1 MSIEYEL
8 KLATKL
14 NPETALRL
22 IAQEYGF
29 AFGEQGNL
37 QGPGI
42 VVGAIAIDEQSQ
54 SFMEEMFQFRPTVN
68 IWFCPDPNG
77 ADYLESEQVIVGA
90 TSLLFNKE
98 SGDAVLLHNGENLLL
113 QRRNGE
119 VAISDKWWSDWFS
132 PCHLTS
138 EIMFPYTVRNLPSPL
153 L

>member
-14 NPETALRL
+14 NPKTALHL

-68 IWFCPDPNG
+68 IWFCLDPNG
-77 ADYLESEQVIVGA
+77 EDYLENEQVIVGA
-90 TSLLFNKE
+90 ISLLFNKE
-98 SGDAVLLHNGENLLL
+98 SGDAALLHNGENLLL
-113 QRRNGE
+113 QRINGE
-119 VAISDKWWSDWFS
+119 TIISDKWWNNWFS
-132 PCHLTS
+132 PCRLTS
-138 EIMFPYTVRNLPSPL
+138 KITFPHIVRNLPSPL